1 MVLGWTV
8 VFEVLCAVAVAADTE
23 APEEPVPRRKAGVR
37 RPVLRRKAVV
47 RRNEAELLPEAME
60 L

>member
-8 VFEVLCAVAVAADTE
+8 VVEVLCAVAVAADTE
-23 APEEPVPRRKAGVR
+23 APEEL
-37 RPVLRRKAVV
+37 VLRRKAVV
-47 RRNEAELLPEAME
+47 RRNEAELLPEARE